1 MTMTT
6 AEPGGDFRSE
16 LAVAAALFHGLADPT
31 RLAILRRLAGGE
43 ARIVDLT
50 GQFGVAQSTLSAH
63 VACLRDC
70 GLVVGRPEGR
80 QMFYS
85 LTRPELIDVLASAE
99 ELLAVIG
106 TQVSLCPS
114 YGPHARFKNT
124 DATKETDD
132 E

>member
-6 AEPGGDFRSE
+6 AESGSEFRSE

-50 GQFGVAQSTLSAH
+50 SQFGVAQSTLSAH

-85 LTRPELIDVLASAE
+85 LTQSALIDVLASAE

-106 TQVSLCPS
+106 TKVSLCPN
-114 YGPHARFKNT
+114 YGPHTDRHASTKNQE
-124 DATKETDD
+124 DNHG
-132 E
+132 